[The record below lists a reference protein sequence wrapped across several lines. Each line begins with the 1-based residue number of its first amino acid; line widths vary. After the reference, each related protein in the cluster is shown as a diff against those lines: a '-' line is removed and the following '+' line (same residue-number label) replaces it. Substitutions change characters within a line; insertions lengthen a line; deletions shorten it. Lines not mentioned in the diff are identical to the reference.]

1 MCGNCD
7 IIAALF
13 DAAGQEPHQNYV
25 PVLRFLEAM
34 ERKGRVELYAGDC
47 SLTETLDVLDKE
59 QHFTLCQYLRCTQCG
74 QFFFLGACVR
84 GTPKFKII
92 EDIALENL
100 DNLLWG
106 RVGAKY
112 HNNP

>member
-1 MCGNCD
+1 MCGNCG

-47 SLTETLDVLDKE
+47 SLSETLDMLDDEK
-59 QHFTLCQYLRCTQCG
+59 HFTLCQYLRCTQCG

-84 GTPKFKII
+84 GKPKFKII
-92 EDIALENL
+92 EDIALENPN
-100 DNLLWG
+100 NLLWG
-106 RVGAKY
+106 QVGTKY
-112 HNNP
+112 HNN

>member
-1 MCGNCD
+1 MCGNCG

-13 DAAGQEPHQNYV
+13 DAAGQEPHSNFM
-25 PVLRFLEAM
+25 PVVRFLEAM
-34 ERKGRVELYAGDC
+34 ESQGRVELYAGDC
-47 SLTETLDVLDKE
+47 PLPETLDVLDAE
-59 QHFTLCQYLRCTQCG
+59 MHFTLCQYLRCTQCG

-92 EDIALENL
+92 ERIERENL

-112 HNNP
+112 HNNR